1 MQDFEP
7 QKLKIH
13 FQHQARSTLLSSHW
27 GFRQYEKNSN
37 KESDSKRGE
46 FYLEDLFGQVLTM
59 VSGIAAPG
67 ACTRPILFEFL
78 TYPHFVGKACVDA
91 HTRLTLLERA

>member
-1 MQDFEP
+1 MN
-7 QKLKIH
+7 
-13 FQHQARSTLLSSHW
+13 FQRQARLTLLSSPW
-27 GFRQYEKNSN
+27 GFHQHEKNSS
-37 KESDSKRGE
+37 KGSDSKRGE
-46 FYLEDLFGQVLTM
+46 FYLEDLFSQVLTM
-59 VSGIAAPG
+59 ALGIAAPG